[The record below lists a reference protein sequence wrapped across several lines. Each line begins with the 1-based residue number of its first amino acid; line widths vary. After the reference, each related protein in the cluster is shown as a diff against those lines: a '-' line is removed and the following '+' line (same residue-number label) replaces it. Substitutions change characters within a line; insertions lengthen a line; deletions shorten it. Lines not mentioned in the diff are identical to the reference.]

1 VSRALLSVWDKTGL
15 EELARGLLELGWE
28 LIASGG
34 TSKALSQWGLAHLSV
49 EEVTGDPEILGGRVK
64 TLHPKVHGGILAVRD
79 DPSHMADLQAQ
90 AITPIDLVV
99 CNLYPFWEAPSV
111 ELIDIG
117 GPAMVRAAAKNH
129 EHVGVVVRPQDYGEV
144 LEELR
149 RGKALSLGLRRRLAT
164 IAFATTS
171 SYDAMIANWLGSL
184 EPDSPQ
190 ERDSAPEHA
199 PEALPERM
207 VLALEAAQ
215 ALHYGENP
223 HQKGARYRVVGRET
237 WWDRV
242 RQHSGRA
249 LSYLNVFDTEAAWE
263 LAFELVGCC
272 QWPMPEEFGQGGFAS
287 PIGSLSAS
295 PSDRG
300 PCAAVVVKHASPC
313 GAAVDVEIDRA
324 IADALACDETS
335 AFGGILAVTGIID
348 DHAAQVIAA
357 GPQADVIVARGF
369 TPEAIERLVARRKA
383 TRLLQ
388 AVPPDVPGLSVR
400 SVGSGFLVQGPD
412 LIKSMPTEW
421 RVATKTSPSPSQWV
435 DMAVAWVVCARTV
448 SNAIVLV
455 REGRAW
461 GIGGGQ
467 PSRVDAAGIAVRK
480 AADRARGGVA
490 ASDAFF
496 PFRDGLE
503 VLAEAGVTCVVQPGG
518 SVRDQEIIE
527 AAEAHGIAM
536 VLTGE
541 RHFRH

>member
-1 VSRALLSVWDKTGL
+1 VSRALLSVWDKSGL

-34 TSKALSQWGLAHLSV
+34 TSKALSEWGLAHLSV
-49 EEVTGDPEILGGRVK
+49 EEVTGAPEILGGRVK
-64 TLHPKVHGGILAVRD
+64 TLHPKVHGGILAARD

-90 AITPIDLVV
+90 AIAPIDLVV

-149 RGKALSLGLRRRLAT
+149 RENALSLGLRRRLAA
-164 IAFATTS
+164 IAFVTTS
-171 SYDAMIANWLGSL
+171 FYDAMIADWLESL
-184 EPDSPQ
+184 EPEYVTSS
-190 ERDSAPEHA
+190 ENAPG
-199 PEALPERM
+199 ALPERM

-215 ALHYGENP
+215 VLHYGENP
-223 HQKGARYRVVGRET
+223 HQKGARYRVAGRKT
-237 WWDRV
+237 WWDQV

-263 LAFELVGCC
+263 LAFELVNVC
-272 QWPMPEEFGQGGFAS
+272 QWPMPAEFGQGAPEWFGS
-287 PIGSLSAS
+287 STGSLPES
-295 PSDRG
+295 PSRTG
-300 PCAAVVVKHASPC
+300 TFAAVVVKHASPC
-313 GAAVDVEIDRA
+313 GVAVDVELTRA

-348 DHAAQVIAA
+348 DQAAQVIAA

-369 TPEAIERLVARRKA
+369 TTEAVERLVARRKA

-388 AVPPDVPGLSVR
+388 AVPPDAPGLSVR

-412 LIKSMPTEW
+412 LTESLPTDW
-421 RVATKTSPSPSQWV
+421 RVATKTSPSPFQWA
-435 DMAVAWVVCARTV
+435 DLAVAWVVCARTV

-455 REGRAW
+455 RDGRAW

-496 PFRDGLE
+496 PFRDGLD

-527 AAEAHGIAM
+527 AAEGHGIAM
-536 VLTGE
+536 VLTSE